1 MHSAR
6 YYIGIGFCC
15 FFIILGLLGIL
26 TPLFPKDFV
35 PAPSDAQPDYWLRDY
50 NGRIAVYDSPDQN
63 AVPIAI
69 HDIYVNLL
77 PECDVLRLKAGMVVH
92 GPTALQRTLEDLG
105 L

>member
-6 YYIGIGFCC
+6 YYIGIGLCS

-26 TPLFPKDFV
+26 TPLFPKDFM
-35 PAPSDAQPDYWLRDY
+35 PAPTSAQQDYWLRDY
-50 NGRIAVYDSPDQN
+50 NGRIAVYDTPD
-63 AVPIAI
+63 ADAAPIAI

-77 PECDVLRLKAGMVVH
+77 PECDALRLKAGMLVH